1 MNQPLD
7 TSLEALVAH
16 LREDADFNRSWTDG
30 RRGTVSEKPAEY
42 VARRIAIAAQRE
54 AWADA
59 VTALSSSREAR
70 S

>member
-1 MNQPLD
+1 MSQPLD

-30 RRGTVSEKPAEY
+30 RRGTVSEKPPAY
-42 VARRIAIAAQRE
+42 IARRIAIAAQRE

-59 VTALSSSREAR
+59 VTALSASREERA
-70 S
+70 